1 MNYKI
6 NNNENFDSKEKV
18 SEKNAQKNN
27 SIIPNVKRII
37 VLSCCILSFTCTF
50 TTANAQG
57 DLLVTPR
64 RLVFDGSQKTQEI
77 NLANIGSDTARYV
90 ISTLEYR
97 MTESGSFERIENPDS
112 AQNFASPFLRFYPRS
127 VVLAP
132 NEAQLVKVQLMKTN
146 SLEPGEYRSHL
157 YFRSDKEEKPL
168 GELDA
173 PSDSNNITVSLIP
186 VFGISIP
193 VIILSGETSSAVNI
207 SEAVF
212 ENKNNVPAVHMTL
225 FRSGNKSAYGD
236 ISIKLLSPE
245 GKITQVGL
253 AKGVAVYTPNSK
265 RNFYMNL
272 DNKTGLDYRNA
283 KLLIEYSNPQGIKSD
298 ILAQKEISLP

>member
-1 MNYKI
+1 MNNKI
-6 NNNENFDSKEKV
+6 NNPNQLNL
-18 SEKNAQKNN
+18 KNATATKTYKKSGNPAASLKNLFLLLLFGLL
-27 SIIPNVKRII
+27 
-37 VLSCCILSFTCTF
+37 LSC
-50 TTANAQG
+50 TTLDVNAQG

-64 RLVFDGSQKTQEI
+64 RLVFDGTQKTQEI
-77 NLANIGSDTARYV
+77 NLANIGPDTARYV

-112 AQNFASPFLRFYPRS
+112 AQNFASPYLRFYPRS

-132 NEAQLVKVQLMKTN
+132 NEAQLIKVQLTKTS
-146 SLEPGEYRSHL
+146 SLLTGEYRSHL
-157 YFRSDKEEKPL
+157 YFRSDKQEKPL
-168 GELDA
+168 GEQEA

-193 VIILSGETSSAVNI
+193 VIILTGETSSTVNI
-207 SEAVF
+207 SDAAF
-212 ENKNNVPAVHMTL
+212 QNKDKIPGVNMTL

-245 GKITQVGL
+245 GKVTQVGL

-272 DNKTGLDYRNA
+272 DNSSGLDYRNGR
-283 KLLIEYSNPQGIKSD
+283 LLIEYSSSVGNKSD
-298 ILAQKEISLP
+298 ILAQKEIILP